1 MGWAYAMAGEKERA
15 IVILNELK
23 RSSRQEV
30 QANYGVAIVYAGL
43 GDRDQVFVWLEKA
56 YAARHDVLNDLWRE
70 PAFIPLRADPRF
82 HILLHKAGLAV

>member
-1 MGWAYAMAGEKERA
+1 MAGEKERA
-15 IVILNELK
+15 MVILNELK
-23 RSSRQEV
+23 RLSRQEV